1 MDKKITIWCIG
12 VLIALFAFPAEY
24 SYSQV
29 KKPMLDSVFYYLNI
43 DTVNKHAGYLR
54 MDSAGV
60 NMAVDNVKGDYAM
73 WYIKEVSGEGNR
85 YVLVNK
91 KSSDSLRFSP
101 PSTVE
106 DTIATKDNNGIL
118 RYWDD
123 MVFNE
128 GIPTIF
134 HTSYKEALITY
145 NYYLTMSSEGVVNL
159 SSDTSSLNYNN
170 LNFTPERVTVL
181 PDTNKVYRIVVDTLG
196 IPDATDIFK
205 KWNVLAADTTSRKD
219 SIVVA
224 DTLTSGDLAL
234 WKIKVDFIDKDTTFF
249 EIRNKV
255 TDSLLAFDIPETGVD
270 TIAYI
275 DTLSTVRHWGLPFFV
290 EEGNKG
296 SLMIR
301 DTLNK
306 KDYYLAWRDS
316 TVILTSN
323 KSEINRLKFVLV
335 EGGYKKP
342 LFDSTA
348 VYSVKY
354 VTGDNAGKYLASNDR
369 GDTTYID
376 KIFSHIPDG
385 QFVVNKQNNYHLIN
399 RLGTN
404 MTTAKGVVTSDSLE
418 IVCDEG
424 RIPIRN
430 TFSNGADTIEI
441 VPIISSEIENI
452 KINPSLGYKS
462 FTPDELSNYSYAFS
476 SSSVDTIMGRLIGY
490 NTADSTVMILSMGD
504 TARFTLQFDFMTHAG
519 AEAIGQIPRIERR
532 VYSLRSYDDTT
543 LFVAKNGSGLVVDT
557 LPANKAMFY
566 LKEDTLPNHYFFVDF
581 VDGVLPQY
589 KILINSSKQLNLAY
603 IDSTDTHS
611 FVIIPQLIKAP
622 DEPDDFTYLKEF
634 PDIIKG
640 NGFYDLRIEDPL
652 IKDEKW
658 LTKNYYDY
666 AVLGKEGESML
677 RAGSFTP
684 SDLHLWV
691 DTARGTG
698 FNPEKPSF
706 YIVKGVDTTA
716 TGYDDFKI
724 EGYFLHV
731 MDSTSLAE
739 HEDYIYYDEIDEFKE
754 FNRANFV
761 KAKRYSANELLLQ
774 TGGVAQLRDSVGF
787 AGKNEDAIN
796 EYRFFFQD
804 SEVAGKYYIV
814 TEAGYGDGGRTN
826 ARGYLSM
833 SPYSSKIYFG
843 PRGANAAKVSFS
855 SNTVSNEKVK
865 PPVIEE
871 IDRNVYVVGGNGQIT
886 IRNAMGKE
894 AVVYNILGQPISKK
908 TLLSDNESVP
918 ASRGIAIVKLGT
930 MTRKVVV
937 K

>member
-43 DTVNKHAGYLR
+43 DTANTHAGYLR

-60 NMAVDNVKGDYAM
+60 NMAVDEVKGDYAM
-73 WYIKEVSGEGNR
+73 WYIKEISGEGNR

-128 GIPTIF
+128 GIPAIF
-134 HTSYKEALITY
+134 HTSYKEELITY
-145 NYYLTMSSEGVVNL
+145 NYFLTMSSEGVVNL

-170 LNFTPERVTVL
+170 LNFIPERVTVL
-181 PDTNKVYRIVVDTLG
+181 PDTNKYYRIVVDTLV
-196 IPDATDIFK
+196 IPDISDVFT
-205 KWNVLAADTTSRKD
+205 KWNVLAADTLSRQD

-224 DTLTSGDLAL
+224 DTLTSGDFAL
-234 WKIKVDFIDKDTTFF
+234 WKFKVDFIEKDTTFF

-255 TDSLLAFDIPETGVD
+255 TDSILAFNIPNGVD

-275 DTLSTVRHWGLPFFV
+275 DTTSTVRHWGLPFFV

-301 DTLNK
+301 DTLYK

-335 EGGYKKP
+335 DGDYKKP
-342 LFDSTA
+342 FFDSTA

-354 VTGDNAGKYLASNDR
+354 ITGDNAGQYLASNDR
-369 GDTTYID
+369 GDTTYVE
-376 KIFSHIPDG
+376 KIFPHIPDG
-385 QFVVNKQNNYHLIN
+385 QFVVNKQNNYHLTN
-399 RLGTN
+399 RLGEN
-404 MTTAKGVVTSDSLE
+404 VTTAKGAVTFDSLK
-418 IVCDEG
+418 IVCDEYNV
-424 RIPIRN
+424 PIRN
-430 TFSNGADTIEI
+430 RFSNDADTVEI
-441 VPIISSEIENI
+441 IPITSGDIENLKLI
-452 KINPSLGYKS
+452 PNLGYKS
-462 FTPDELSNYSYAFS
+462 FAPEELSNYSYAFS
-476 SSSVDTIMGRLIGY
+476 SSSVDSLMGRVIGY

-504 TARFTLQFDFMTHAG
+504 TARFSLQFHSMAQTG
-519 AEAIGQIPRIERR
+519 ANAIGQIPRIERN
-532 VYSLRSYDDTT
+532 VYSLRSLDDTT
-543 LFVAKNGSGLVVDT
+543 LFVAKNGSDLVADT
-557 LPANKAMFY
+557 IPANMAKFY

-589 KILINSSKQLNLAY
+589 KILINPSKQLNLANL
-603 IDSTDTHS
+603 DSTDTHS
-611 FVIIPQLIKAP
+611 FVIIPLLIKAP
-622 DEPDDFTYLKEF
+622 DEPDDFIYLKEF
-634 PDIIKG
+634 PDNIKG
-640 NGFYDLRIEDPL
+640 KGFYDLRINDPL
-652 IKDEKW
+652 TMEEKW
-658 LTKNYYDY
+658 FTKNYYDY

-716 TGYDDFKI
+716 AGFDGFKI
-724 EGYFLHV
+724 DGYFLHV
-731 MDSTSLAE
+731 MDSTSLVE
-739 HEDYIYYDEIDEFKE
+739 HEDYIFDDEVNE

-774 TGGVAQLRDSVGF
+774 TGDVAQLRDSVGF

-796 EYRFFFQD
+796 EYRFFFQE
-804 SEVAGKYYIV
+804 SEEAGKYYIV
-814 TEAGYGDGGRTN
+814 TEAGYGDGGKTN

-843 PRGANAAKVSFS
+843 PRGANAALVSFS
-855 SNTVSNEKVK
+855 SNTVSNEIVK
-865 PPVIEE
+865 PPVIEV
-871 IDRNVYVVGGNGQIT
+871 IDRSVYVIGGNGQIT